1 MVGKMPQQV
10 VINKKKQEANRG
22 RATLPDNDKLIY
34 YLFGLSVLFVIIARI
49 HLLDF
54 PFERDEGEF
63 AYMGKLILDGHP
75 PYSLAYNM
83 KLPGT
88 YYLYALIMKIFGRS
102 VTGVHMGLTLVIVAS
117 MFLLF
122 LISKTFIS
130 KTGALISAATFGI
143 MGTSWTLLAQAAH
156 ATHFVSFFALC
167 GIYVLLQ
174 LYKNEQNKT
183 FKYLTAGGLLSM
195 AFICKQSGIFFLFL
209 GITLILLKECN
220 KKPFIKLAG
229 NIAILVA
236 GFIIPVLTMMFYLY
250 FFSDFGNF
258 WFWTVT
264 YLSKYGNQVPV
275 SDALPMFKMA
285 VGTITEN
292 YTSTGYVA
300 LWIVSLLGLLL
311 VPISKSWIQHRILFF
326 SFFFFSF
333 LTILPGFY
341 FRPHY
346 FITLLPAVALS
357 VAVFFEV
364 ITRYIAD
371 KTKMSCF
378 TIIGFFLFLVL
389 IGTGI
394 KANANYL
401 FKQNPEISC
410 KQIYG
415 SNPFAESVKIAE
427 FLKNHTNAE
436 DKIAVLG
443 SEPQICF
450 YADRYAATGY
460 LYTYGLME
468 SHDYALS
475 MQQEMIKEIEQNKP
489 AFLIYVNIGTSWL
502 KGPHSNLFI
511 FNWTNE
517 YIHKNYRLAGICEI
531 FPYSISSLKVYEQL
545 NNFKPHSQELIYL
558 FEKK

>member
-1 MVGKMPQQV
+1 MFMEMSPEA
-10 VINKKKQEANRG
+10 VINHKNRTANRYK
-22 RATLPDNDKLIY
+22 TKLPDNDKLIY
-34 YLFGLSVLFVIIARI
+34 LLLVLSMLFVIIARI
-49 HLLDF
+49 HLLSF
-54 PFERDEGEF
+54 PFERDEGEY
-63 AYMGKLILDGHP
+63 AYMGKMILDGHP

-88 YYLYALIMKIFGRS
+88 YYMYALIMKVFGRS
-102 VTGVHMGLTLVIVAS
+102 VAGVHMGLTLVIVAS

-130 KTGALISAATFGI
+130 KTGALISATTFGI
-143 MGTSWTLLAQAAH
+143 LGTSWTLLAQVAH

-174 LYKNEQNKT
+174 LFRSEQNKT
-183 FKYLTAGGLLSM
+183 FKYILAGGLLSM
-195 AFICKQSGIFFLFL
+195 AFICKQSGIFFLFF
-209 GITLILLKECN
+209 GVTLILVKELN
-220 KKPFIKLAG
+220 KRPFIKLTG
-229 NIAILVA
+229 SLTFFLA
-236 GFIIPVLTMMFYLY
+236 GFLIPVLTMMLYLY
-250 FFSDFGNF
+250 FFSDFSNF

-264 YLSKYGNQVPV
+264 YLFKYGNQVPV
-275 SDALPMFKMA
+275 SDALPMFKMS
-285 VGTITEN
+285 VGTITAN
-292 YTSTGYVA
+292 YTSAGYVA
-300 LWIVSLLGLLL
+300 LWIVSLLGLIL

-357 VAVFFEV
+357 IAAFFEI
-364 ITRYIAD
+364 ITHCIAG
-371 KTKMSCF
+371 KIKLPYS
-378 TIIGFFLFLVL
+378 TIIGFLLFLLL
-389 IGTGI
+389 IGTGVR
-394 KANANYL
+394 ANTNYL
-401 FKQNPEISC
+401 FKQNPETSC

-415 SNPFAESVKIAE
+415 SNPFAESVEIAE
-427 FLKNHTNAE
+427 FLKKHTNAE

-443 SEPQICF
+443 SEPQIYF

-468 SHDYALS
+468 SHDYALL

-489 AFLIYVNIGTSWL
+489 AFLLYINIGTSWL
-502 KGPHSNLFI
+502 RGPNSNGFI

-517 YIHKNYRLAGICEI
+517 YINKNYRLAGICEI
-531 FPYSISSLKVYEQL
+531 FPDSIASLKVYEQL
-545 NNFKPHSQELIYL
+545 NNFKPQSQELIYL